1 MTKLVYL
8 DLETL
13 VVENKEVTRDYEELL
28 SSAQRYYAKAGIKTR
43 VQKDKKGILYLQE
56 RECKNTLMLAATEEC
71 SKQDFETIKNNI
83 LSLPYYAVARGFKPG
98 VYRTWSQ
105 TKASVET
112 YTTSKYKKFAGREA
126 AIQFMIDNNA
136 PLVSYDYL
144 TK

>member
-1 MTKLVYL
+1 MTKLAYL

-112 YTTSKYKKFAGREA
+112 YTTSKYKKFTGREA
-126 AIQFMIDNNA
+126 AKQFMAENGA
-136 PLVSYDYL
+136 PLVCYNYL
-144 TK
+144 

>member
-126 AIQFMIDNNA
+126 AKQFMAENGA
-136 PLVSYDYL
+136 PLVCYNYL
-144 TK
+144 